1 MTTLLRALTITLTG
15 ALGLLPRAGGAQE
28 AVTFPTADG
37 GLIHADVYGAGN
49 RAVVL
54 AHGGRWNKESWAPQA
69 RELAAAG
76 FRVLAL
82 DFRGYGQS
90 TGPGQADPLSAPL
103 HLDVLAAVRH
113 LRAAG
118 AASVAVVGASMGGS
132 AAADASAQAP
142 GEIDRLVLLGSQA
155 GQEPAKLAGR
165 KLFLIAANDTT
176 ASGTPRL
183 VRIREQ
189 YEQAPPPKHLVV
201 LDGTAHAQALFA
213 TDQGPR
219 VMQEIVA
226 FLEP

>member
-1 MTTLLRALTITLTG
+1 MTWLRAIACTA
-15 ALGLLPRAGGAQE
+15 ALGVGGVPVLAQE

-37 GLIHADVYGAGN
+37 GLIHADVYGGGE

-69 RELAAAG
+69 RELASAG

-82 DFRGYGQS
+82 DFRGYGRS

-103 HLDVLAAVRH
+103 HLDVLAAAGYLRSKGVRN
-113 LRAAG
+113 
-118 AASVAVVGASMGGS
+118 VAVVGGSMGGS
-132 AAADASAQAP
+132 AAADASLEAP

-155 GQEPAKLAGR
+155 GKAPAQLVVP
-165 KLFLIAANDTT
+165 KLFIIARNDTT

-189 YEQAPPPKHLVV
+189 YAAAPEPKELVV
-201 LDGTAHAQALFA
+201 LEGSAHAQAIFQ
-213 TDQGPR
+213 TDQGPALLR
-219 VMQEIVA
+219 ELLR
-226 FLEP
+226 FLSPPDR